1 MLTELVE
8 LYMNVFDAG
17 VPDLIL
23 GEAKSGVVV
32 AMYCYDFSPLCSSCA
47 YCGLSYPV
55 SHSYFHFVNHVT
67 FLSTITLLFIIIC
80 RRGSLHPYP
89 GL

>member
-8 LYMNVFDAG
+8 LHTNVFDAG

-32 AMYCYDFSPLCSSCA
+32 AMY
-47 YCGLSYPV
+47 
-55 SHSYFHFVNHVT
+55 
-67 FLSTITLLFIIIC
+67 
-80 RRGSLHPYP
+80 GSGGACVKLEA
-89 GL
+89 